1 MLKFCQTKLKVVV
14 KLLDVKSNKHT
25 VKLSAVRQ
33 SNEVGCMIIQCCI
46 HMRHYCRAAK
56 SHGKLKYVTCSVML
70 IIYHLTFN
78 LYTLVNNI

>member
-33 SNEVGCMIIQCCI
+33 SNEVGCMIIGEGKSI
-46 HMRHYCRAAK
+46 KILWHFTRCRIN
-56 SHGKLKYVTCSVML
+56 SRGL
-70 IIYHLTFN
+70 IT
-78 LYTLVNNI
+78 

>member
-46 HMRHYCRAAK
+46 HMRQEALLQSCKVSWQIEICHMF
-56 SHGKLKYVTCSVML
+56 SHAD
-70 IIYHLTFN
+70 HLSFDF
-78 LYTLVNNI
+78 